1 MAMKAPTTAIHQG
14 SVAGRLKARS
24 IPVTTAEKS
33 LMATSRPTS
42 LQYRYSKITQAATVT
57 AVRIRELIPKMMTE
71 AISVGTR
78 AMQTRCMI
86 FWVLS
91 TLVIWGAAVTIN
103 LLSITSYLHSSS

>member
-1 MAMKAPTTAIHQG
+1 MAADRSPQG
-14 SVAGRLKARS
+14 MGLC
-24 IPVTTAEKS
+24 I
-33 LMATSRPTS
+33 S

-91 TLVIWGAAVTIN
+91 ALVIWGAAVTIN